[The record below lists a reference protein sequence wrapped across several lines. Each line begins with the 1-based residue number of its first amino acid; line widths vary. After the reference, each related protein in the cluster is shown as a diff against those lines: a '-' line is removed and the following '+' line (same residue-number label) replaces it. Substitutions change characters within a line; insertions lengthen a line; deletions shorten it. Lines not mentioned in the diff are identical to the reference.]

1 MFHNPRNIDS
11 NAPSG
16 VASKMFCV
24 NGEPFAIG
32 GVSQDTWATSIDGD
46 FDTLELCFQRTV
58 SKINVCGGCP

>member
-1 MFHNPRNIDS
+1 MFHISRNIDS

-32 GVSQDTWATSIDGD
+32 GVSQDTWATSFDDG
-46 FDTLELCFQRTV
+46 FDTLKPCFQRTV
-58 SKINVCGGCP
+58 SKINVLGGCP